1 MIQKI
6 KNSLKIHLP
15 SSIRITEFASGLLL
29 ETGCVI
35 ILKSS
40 SNKNGGF
47 HLDLGVVLGVVTGD
61 EYKLKF
67 VGLITPDIVE
77 IDELV

>member
-1 MIQKI
+1 M
-6 KNSLKIHLP
+6 
-15 SSIRITEFASGLLL
+15 TEFPSALLFD
-29 ETGCVI
+29 TGCGV

-47 HLDLGVVLGVVTGD
+47 QRERGVVRDVVTGD

-67 VGLITPDIVE
+67 VGLITPDIVD
-77 IDELV
+77 IELE